1 MKKFLA
7 EFKEF
12 AIGGNLIDMAIGV
25 IIGGA
30 FNAIVG
36 SLVADI
42 FTPALG
48 LLFGGKIDFSSLMI
62 GGEHGIAIGKFINAV
77 ITFLLT
83 ALCLFSLIKS
93 INAAKAAMKKEEEAA
108 AVEEA
113 PAEPSDEV
121 KLLTEIKD
129 LLAKQK

>member
-1 MKKFLA
+1 MKKFFK
-7 EFKEF
+7 EFKDF

-25 IIGGA
+25 IVGGA
-30 FNAIVG
+30 FNAVVG

-42 FTPALG
+42 FTPLLG
-48 LLFGGKIDFSSLMI
+48 MLFGSSVDFSELMLGQIKI
-62 GGEHGIAIGKFINAV
+62 GNFINSI

-83 ALCLFSLIKS
+83 ALCLFSVIKAL
-93 INAAKAAMKKEEEAA
+93 NAAKAAAKKEEEAKA
-108 AVEEA
+108 AEPA

-129 LLAKQK
+129 LLKKNSK